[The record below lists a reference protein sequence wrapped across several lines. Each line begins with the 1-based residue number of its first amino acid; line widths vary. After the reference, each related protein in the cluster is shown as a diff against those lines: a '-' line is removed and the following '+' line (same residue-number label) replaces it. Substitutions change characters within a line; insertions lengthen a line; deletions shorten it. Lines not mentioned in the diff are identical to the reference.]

1 MMIIPSRRYEKE
13 APSLEAR
20 KIYIF
25 CEGRRREYD
34 YFNYFVGMDSRI
46 NIIVHQMEEEDNTTP
61 SGVFQKAEEFAGNI
75 NLEDIDEVWLVF
87 DRDID
92 KLDSRK
98 PQIQEI
104 RSVCSPRENWN
115 IALSNPC
122 FEVWLYYHSSSEVPD
137 FAGLGISSNWK
148 KHLGVSISG
157 GFDTRKHPLLIETA
171 LRNSKSVHSTDEFNE
186 PSVCST
192 EVYLLAES
200 ILPLVKEKL
209 LRRLHALEA

>member
-1 MMIIPSRRYEKE
+1 MIIRHRKYKKEPASRE
-13 APSLEAR
+13 AK

-25 CEGRRREYD
+25 CEGRRKEYD

-46 NIIVHQMEEEDNTTP
+46 NIIVNQMGEEDNTTP
-61 SGVFQKAEEFAGNI
+61 SGVIQKAEEFVGKI
-75 NLEDIDEVWLVF
+75 DLEDIDEVWLVF
-87 DRDID
+87 DRDHD
-92 KLDSRK
+92 KLDTRK
-98 PQIQEI
+98 PQIHEV
-104 RSVCSPRENWN
+104 RSVCSSRENWN

-122 FEVWLYYHSSSEVPD
+122 FEVWLYYHFSNEVPD
-137 FAGLGISSNWK
+137 FAGLEISSNWK
-148 KHLGVSISG
+148 THLGVSISG

-171 LRNSKSVHSTDEFNE
+171 LTNSKSVHSIDEKNE
-186 PSVCST
+186 PLVCST

>member
-1 MMIIPSRRYEKE
+1 MILPSRRYEKE

-46 NIIVHQMEEEDNTTP
+46 NIIVYQMREEDNTTP
-61 SGVFQKAEEFAGNI
+61 SGVFQKAEKFVGKI
-75 NLEDIDEVWLVF
+75 DLEDIDEVWLVF

-92 KLDSRK
+92 KFDSRK

-104 RSVCSPRENWN
+104 RSVCSSRENWN

-122 FEVWLYYHSSSEVPD
+122 FEVWLHYHFFNKAPD
-137 FAGLGISSNWK
+137 FDGLEVSSNWK
-148 KHLGVSISG
+148 THLGVSISG

-171 LRNSKSVHSTDEFNE
+171 LTNSKSVHSTDDFNE
-186 PSVCST
+186 PLVCST
-192 EVYLLAES
+192 EAHLLAES
-200 ILPLVKEKL
+200 IVPIVKEKL